1 VMRRRCSAAF
11 VIAWIGWTHQM
22 FPSQGVDNWTP
33 IGGVESLEECNQ
45 AIVTAAENSAR
56 KLNAQSK
63 RGTRV
68 EQNGAAIEIFFASG
82 DRASIAFV
90 CLPDTL
96 DPRKSK

>member
-1 VMRRRCSAAF
+1 
-11 VIAWIGWTHQM
+11 M

-33 IGGVESLEECNQ
+33 TGGVETLEECNQ
-45 AIVTAAENSAR
+45 AVLTVAENSAH
-56 KLNAQSK
+56 KFNAQSK

-68 EQNGAAIEIFFASG
+68 EQSGAAIEIFFASG
-82 DRASIAFV
+82 ERASITFV